1 MSKTIGFGTNLL
13 VSTGAVS
20 CYPVSMVN
28 LILFANEKCLS
39 YQHWAT
45 WKYEIG
51 RLVIQKLN
59 ILQARCASA
68 LSCSN
73 MWKNNFTH
81 RHVNSIALLFVA
93 ATVKRQTFDTNEPDF
108 SLLKQGIII

>member
-39 YQHWAT
+39 YQH
-45 WKYEIG
+45 
-51 RLVIQKLN
+51 
-59 ILQARCASA
+59 
-68 LSCSN
+68 
-73 MWKNNFTH
+73 
-81 RHVNSIALLFVA
+81 
-93 ATVKRQTFDTNEPDF
+93 
-108 SLLKQGIII
+108 